1 VYKLNTYTTY
11 APMLVINIIMP
22 GMLQK
27 YKEIQITLLC
37 VKLPMCFGEFPLSA
51 NGQGVLLMIVH

>member
-1 VYKLNTYTTY
+1 
-11 APMLVINIIMP
+11 MLVINIIMP

-51 NGQGVLLMIVH
+51 NGQGVLLTIVH